1 MINETLEHL
10 KVKPIPKK
18 PQQVQVMIQIPREG
32 VAPKIIDKTGENLIN
47 REQFFSEL
55 QENLGVVQKD
65 FKKMKKTASLV
76 DSILNDTLK
85 GNSLHK
91 LNKSEFDPHGLKLSS
106 SLKEKSD
113 VEKPKKVENIENTL
127 SEIKKT
133 KEKIIIKQTTDES
146 MSKAKVELPSKER
159 LTPKP
164 SIKESEAE
172 PATKTKTKKIKG
184 ETIDET
190 LVIPKDLKIGRTLY
204 LNRIPKLQPNV
215 LIKAPDYYLYNRE
228 IFISFINSLFEP
240 YKQEL
245 LKEEKDLE
253 SGKTSI
259 SCNSGE
265 TNDFSLLTH
274 QKIVRDYINIYT
286 PYRGL
291 LLYHGLGSGKTCSSI
306 AIAEGIKND
315 KKVMVLTPA
324 SLRDNYVEELKKCG
338 DYLYKKNQ
346 YWEFINTTTHPQY
359 IEYLSTILKL
369 PQEYI
374 KSNGGAWFINVKKE
388 PKYDSLD
395 FEDQKKI
402 NTQLDKMINYKYQF
416 ISYNGLR
423 SSHLNGMTNGGTINP
438 FSNKVIIIDEAH
450 NFISRI
456 VNKLN
461 RKTCLS
467 MKLYNYLMD
476 AENCKI
482 ILLSGTPIINY
493 PNEIAILFNILRGTI
508 RSYNCKLILDKK
520 TMSKEK
526 LEEIF
531 SNAGILSYVDSIEY
545 NSVSYEV
552 TITQNPFG
560 YVKSESN
567 KNKMVYTSDVLSSEN
582 FIKKIKSALEEQ
594 SLKIAGNKIN
604 INGYKA
610 LPDKFDDFKSLFIN
624 PNNTINNPNMFKMR
638 IIGLTSYFR
647 SAQEQLMPSYDH
659 KNPKDFRII
668 EVPMSDFQF
677 GVYEE
682 ARVQERKLEEANKK
696 KKSKKTKT
704 GAEGDELY
712 GENVSTYRIF
722 SRAFCNFVFPRPT
735 IKRPMPNND
744 ENIES
749 TLENIDQQNET
760 DNIAKNLSEEIL
772 DDLSAAEKIDNIDGK
787 YDGDDIKDLEKDT
800 ENSKISDSSY
810 SKRISEALLQLEK
823 QSARYLSKEALQTY
837 SPKFLHILENIVD
850 DDHKGI
856 HLLYSQFKTLE
867 GIGIFK
873 LVLKQNNF
881 VEFKLK
887 KNEKGEYILNV
898 APENIGK
905 PMYASYTGSE
915 TPEEREIIKNVLN
928 SNWKLVPSSIIKT
941 IEEIAPNN
949 FNGEI
954 IKVLMITSSGA
965 EGISLKNV
973 RYVHIT
979 EPYWHPVRIHQVI
992 GRARRICSHSDL
1004 PKELQTVNV
1013 FLYLMVFSKS
1023 QLESD
1028 LSIELRLKDISK
1040 RDKKKIV
1047 TSDEY
1052 LYEISSIKEEINA
1065 SLLNSVKESAIDCS
1079 IHTRSSSNEKDVKC
1093 FVIGN
1098 PSENKYLYTPN
1109 IDAQDKDEGM
1119 KLNKKK
1125 EVLKLNELTINGTKY
1140 AFDKKTKE
1148 LYDYDSYLKQE
1159 ILLLGKLIKQPDG
1172 THKFQKI

>member
-1 MINETLEHL
+1 MINETLEQL
-10 KVKPIPKK
+10 KIKPIPKK
-18 PQQVQVMIQIPREG
+18 PQQFQVMIQIPSEG
-32 VAPKIIDKTGENLIN
+32 VGPNIIDKTSEQLIN
-47 REQFFSEL
+47 REQFFNEL

-65 FKKMKKTASLV
+65 YEKMKKTTFAKP
-76 DSILNDTLK
+76 SIKDTILQEPKSDLQTLK
-85 GNSLHK
+85 PSTSK
-91 LNKSEFDPHGLKLSS
+91 PTIKSI
-106 SLKEKSD
+106 
-113 VEKPKKVENIENTL
+113 KPDKTLGPENTL
-127 SEIKKT
+127 TQIIKT
-133 KEKIIIKQTTDES
+133 QEKIIIKELSDEA
-146 MSKAKVELPSKER
+146 MKKANVELPSKER

-164 SIKESEAE
+164 E
-172 PATKTKTKKIKG
+172 PSVPDPTKSKSKKLKG

-190 LVIPKDLKIGRTLY
+190 LVIPKDIRFGRTLY
-204 LNRIPKLQPNV
+204 VNRVPKLEPNV
-215 LIKAPDYYLYNRE
+215 LIKAPNYYLYNRE

-245 LKEEKDLE
+245 LKEEKE
-253 SGKTSI
+253 MEQGKTSI
-259 SCNSGE
+259 SCSASD
-265 TNDFSLLTH
+265 TNNFSLLIH

-315 KKVMVLTPA
+315 KKILIMTPA

-346 YWEFINTTTHPQY
+346 YWEFINTKTHPQY
-359 IEYLSTILKL
+359 VEYLSTLLKL

-374 KSNGGAWFINVKKE
+374 NSNGGAWFVNVKKE
-388 PKYDSLD
+388 PNYDSLD

-402 NTQLDKMINYKYQF
+402 NAQLDKMINYKYQF

-423 SSHLNGMTNGGTINP
+423 SSHLSGMTNGGTLNP

-456 VNKLN
+456 VNKLT
-461 RKTCLS
+461 RKTSLS

-482 ILLSGTPIINY
+482 ILLTGTPIINY
-493 PNEIAILFNILRGTI
+493 PNEIAILFNILRGTL
-508 RSYNCKLILDKK
+508 RSYNCKLLLDKV
-520 TMSKEK
+520 TMTKEK
-526 LEEIF
+526 IEELF
-531 SNAGILSYVDSIEY
+531 YKANILNFVDSIEY

-560 YVKSESN
+560 YIKSATN
-567 KNKMVYTSDVLSSEN
+567 KNKLVYTSDVITSEE
-582 FIKKIKSALEEQ
+582 FIEKIMSAFEGQ
-594 SLKIAGNKIN
+594 SIKVANKKIN
-604 INGYKA
+604 INSYKA
-610 LPDKFDDFKSLFIN
+610 LPDNFDDFKTLFIN
-624 PNNTINNPNMFKMR
+624 PNNTINNPSMFKMR

-647 SAQEQLMPSYDH
+647 SAQEQLMPTYDH
-659 KNPKDFRII
+659 ANPNDFKII
-668 EVPMSDFQF
+668 KVPMSDFQF
-677 GVYEE
+677 GIYEE
-682 ARVQERKLEEANKK
+682 ARIQERKLEETNKK

-704 GAEGDELY
+704 GAQGDELY
-712 GENVSTYRIF
+712 SDSASTYRIF
-722 SRAFCNFVFPRPT
+722 SRAFCNFVFPKPE
-735 IKRPMPNND
+735 IKRPMPSD
-744 ENIES
+744 EATIES
-749 TLENIDQQNET
+749 ILENISDEG
-760 DNIAKNLSEEIL
+760 DSENISKNISEELL
-772 DDLSAAEKIDNIDGK
+772 DDLTVAEKLENVDGK
-787 YDGDDIKDLEKDT
+787 YDADDIKELEKDLA
-800 ENSKISDSSY
+800 NPKVNDSSY
-810 SKRISEALLQLEK
+810 TKRISDALKELEK
-823 QSARYLSKEALQTY
+823 YSHKYLSKEGLQRC
-837 SPKFLHILENIVD
+837 SPKFLHILENIID

-887 KNEKGEYILNV
+887 KNEKGEYMLNV
-898 APENIGK
+898 GEENMGK
-905 PMYASYTGSE
+905 PMYAAYTGSE

-928 SNWKLVPSSIIKT
+928 SNWKLVPSSIVKSIQT
-941 IEEIAPNN
+941 LAPDN
-949 FNGEI
+949 FYGQI

-1013 FLYLMVFSKS
+1013 FLYLMVFSES
-1023 QLESD
+1023 QLSSD

-1040 RDKKKIV
+1040 KDKKKII

-1065 SLLNSVKESAIDCS
+1065 SLLQGVKESAIDCS
-1079 IHTRSSSNEKDVKC
+1079 IHTRSSSKEKDVKC

-1098 PSENKYLYTPN
+1098 PSENKYIYTPN
-1109 IDAQDKDEGM
+1109 IEAQDKDEGI
-1119 KLNKKK
+1119 KLNKKT
-1125 EVLKLNELTINGTKY
+1125 EVLKLNELVINGNKY
-1140 AFDKKTKE
+1140 AYNKVTKE
-1148 LYDYDSYLKQE
+1148 LFDYDSYLKE
-1159 ILLLGKLIKQPDG
+1159 ELLLLGKLVKLDDG
-1172 THKFQKI
+1172 THRFQKI

>member
-1 MINETLEHL
+1 MINETLDQL
-10 KVKPIPKK
+10 KIKPIPKK
-18 PQQVQVMIQIPREG
+18 PKQFQVLLQIPREG
-32 VAPKIIDKTGENLIN
+32 VAPNIIDKTSEQLIN
-47 REQFFSEL
+47 RKQFFDEV

-65 FKKMKKTASLV
+65 YEKMKKATFVKPSST
-76 DSILNDTLK
+76 DTILQEP
-85 GNSLHK
+85 
-91 LNKSEFDPHGLKLSS
+91 KS
-106 SLKEKSD
+106 
-113 VEKPKKVENIENTL
+113 VKPENTL
-127 SEIKKT
+127 TQIVKTQEQIVIKEPSAETMK
-133 KEKIIIKQTTDES
+133 
-146 MSKAKVELPSKER
+146 KANVELPSKER

-164 SIKESEAE
+164 KPGPTNPDLAD
-172 PATKTKTKKIKG
+172 PTKSKSKKIKG

-190 LVIPKDLKIGRTLY
+190 LEIPKDLRIGRTLY
-204 LNRIPKLQPNV
+204 LNRIPKLEPNV
-215 LIKAPDYYLYNRE
+215 LIKAPNYYLYNRE

-245 LKEEKDLE
+245 LKEEKEMEL
-253 SGKTSI
+253 GKTSI
-259 SCNSGE
+259 SCSASESN
-265 TNDFSLLTH
+265 NFSLLIH

-315 KKVMVLTPA
+315 KKILIMTPA

-346 YWEFINTTTHPQY
+346 YWEFINTKTHPQY
-359 IEYLSTILKL
+359 VEYLSALLKL

-374 KSNGGAWFINVKKE
+374 NSNGGAWFINVKKE
-388 PKYDSLD
+388 PNYDSLD

-402 NTQLDKMINYKYQF
+402 NAQLDKMINYKYQF

-456 VNKLN
+456 VNKLT
-461 RKTCLS
+461 RKTSLS

-482 ILLSGTPIINY
+482 ILLTGTPIINY
-493 PNEIAILFNILRGTI
+493 PNEIAILFNILRGSL
-508 RSYNCKLILDKK
+508 RSYNFKLIVDKA
-520 TMSKEK
+520 TMTKEK
-526 LEEIF
+526 LEELF
-531 SNAGILSYVDSIEY
+531 YKANILNFIDSIEY

-560 YVKSESN
+560 YIKAATN
-567 KNKMVYTSDVLSSEN
+567 KNKLVYTSDVITSEE
-582 FIKKIKSALEEQ
+582 FIEKILYAFESQ
-594 SLKIAGNKIN
+594 SLKIANKKIN
-604 INGYKA
+604 INSYKA
-610 LPDKFDDFKSLFIN
+610 LPDNFDEFKTLFIN
-624 PNNTINNPNMFKMR
+624 PNNTINNPSMFKMR

-659 KNPKDFRII
+659 RDPNDFKII
-668 EVPMSDFQF
+668 KVPMSDFQF

-682 ARVQERKLEEANKK
+682 ARIQERKLEEANKK

-704 GAEGDELY
+704 GAQGDELY
-712 GENVSTYRIF
+712 NDNASTYRIF
-722 SRAFCNFVFPRPT
+722 SRAFCNFVFPKPD
-735 IKRPMPNND
+735 IKRPMPNA
-744 ENIES
+744 EATIEA
-749 TLENIDQQNET
+749 TLENIGTEDDGDT
-760 DNIAKNLSEEIL
+760 ISKNISEEVL
-772 DDLSAAEKIDNIDGK
+772 DDLTIAEKLENVDGK
-787 YDGDDIKDLEKDT
+787 YDADDIKELEKDLT
-800 ENSKISDSSY
+800 SPKTNDGSY
-810 SKRISEALLQLEK
+810 SKRISEALKELEK
-823 QSARYLSKEALQTY
+823 YSQKYLSKAGLQLY
-837 SPKFLHILENIVD
+837 SPKFLHILENIID
-850 DDHKGI
+850 DDHRGI

-887 KNEKGEYILNV
+887 KNDKGEYMLNV
-898 APENIGK
+898 GEENMGK
-905 PMYASYTGSE
+905 PMYAAYTGSE

-928 SNWKLVPSSIIKT
+928 SNWKLVPSSIVKSIQT
-941 IEEIAPNN
+941 LAPDN
-949 FNGEI
+949 FYGQI

-1013 FLYLMVFSKS
+1013 FLYLMVFTEA
-1023 QLESD
+1023 QLMSD

-1040 RDKKKIV
+1040 KDKKKVI

-1065 SLLNSVKESAIDCS
+1065 SLLQCVKESAIDCS
-1079 IHTRSSSNEKDVKC
+1079 LHTRSSSKEKDVKC

-1098 PSENKYLYTPN
+1098 PSENKYIYTPN

-1119 KLNKKK
+1119 KLNKKT
-1125 EVLKLNELTINGTKY
+1125 EVLKLNELVINGNKY
-1140 AFDKKTKE
+1140 AYNKVTKE
-1148 LYDYDSYLKQE
+1148 LFDYDSYLKDE
-1159 ILLLGKLIKQPDG
+1159 LLLLGKLVKQDDG
-1172 THKFQKI
+1172 THRFQKI

>member
-1 MINETLEHL
+1 MINETLEQL
-10 KVKPIPKK
+10 KIKPIPKK
-18 PQQVQVMIQIPREG
+18 PQQFQVILQIPSEG
-32 VAPKIIDKTGENLIN
+32 IGPTIIDKTSEQLIN
-47 REQFFSEL
+47 REQFFNEL

-65 FKKMKKTASLV
+65 YDKMKKTTFAKPSP
-76 DSILNDTLK
+76 SIKDAILQEPKLGTTKSTKSKKTL
-85 GNSLHK
+85 G
-91 LNKSEFDPHGLKLSS
+91 P
-106 SLKEKSD
+106 
-113 VEKPKKVENIENTL
+113 ENTL
-127 SEIKKT
+127 TQIMKT
-133 KEKIIIKQTTDES
+133 QEKIIIKEPSDEA
-146 MSKAKVELPSKER
+146 MKKANVELPSKER

-164 SIKESEAE
+164 ETQPSDT
-172 PATKTKTKKIKG
+172 TKSKSKKIKG

-190 LVIPKDLKIGRTLY
+190 LVIPKDLRIGRTLY
-204 LNRIPKLQPNV
+204 LNRIPKLEPNV
-215 LIKAPDYYLYNRE
+215 LIKAPNYYLYNRE

-245 LKEEKDLE
+245 LKEEKEMEL
-253 SGKTSI
+253 GKTSI
-259 SCNSGE
+259 SCSTSDSN
-265 TNDFSLLTH
+265 NFSLLIH

-315 KKVMVLTPA
+315 KKILIMTPA

-346 YWEFINTTTHPQY
+346 YWEFINTKTHPQY
-359 IEYLSTILKL
+359 VEYLSTLLKL

-374 KSNGGAWFINVKKE
+374 ISNGGAWFVNVKKE
-388 PKYDSLD
+388 PNYDSLD

-402 NTQLDKMINYKYQF
+402 NAQLDKMINYKYQF

-456 VNKLN
+456 VNKLT
-461 RKTCLS
+461 RKTSLS

-482 ILLSGTPIINY
+482 ILLTGTPIINY
-493 PNEIAILFNILRGTI
+493 PNEIAILFNILRGTL
-508 RSYNCKLILDKK
+508 RSYNFKLLLDKT
-520 TMSKEK
+520 TMTREK
-526 LEEIF
+526 LEELF
-531 SNAGILSYVDSIEY
+531 YKANILNFIDSIEY

-552 TITQNPFG
+552 TISQNPFG
-560 YVKSESN
+560 YIKSAAD
-567 KNKMVYTSDVLSSEN
+567 KNKLVYTSDILTSDE
-582 FIKKIKSALEEQ
+582 FLEKIMSAFEGQ
-594 SLKIAGNKIN
+594 SLKIANKKIN
-604 INGYKA
+604 VNSYKA
-610 LPDKFDDFKSLFIN
+610 LPDNFDDFKALFIN
-624 PNNTINNPNMFKMR
+624 PNNTINNPAMFKMR

-659 KNPKDFRII
+659 ANPNDFKII
-668 EVPMSDFQF
+668 RVPMSDFQF

-682 ARVQERKLEEANKK
+682 ARIQERKLEEANKK
-696 KKSKKTKT
+696 KKSKKTKG
-704 GAEGDELY
+704 GAQGDDLY
-712 GENVSTYRIF
+712 SDSTSTYRIF
-722 SRAFCNFVFPRPT
+722 SRAFCNFVFPKPD
-735 IKRPMPNND
+735 IKRPMPNN
-744 ENIES
+744 EATIEA
-749 TLENIDQQNET
+749 TLENISDEGIGE
-760 DNIAKNLSEEIL
+760 NISKNISEELL
-772 DDLSAAEKIDNIDGK
+772 DDLSVAEKLENVDGK
-787 YDGDDIKDLEKDT
+787 YDADDIKELEKDLA
-800 ENSKISDSSY
+800 NPKVNDGSY
-810 SKRISEALLQLEK
+810 SKRISEALKELEK
-823 QSARYLSKEALQTY
+823 YSHKYLSKEGLQRC
-837 SPKFLHILENIVD
+837 SPKFLHILENIID
-850 DDHKGI
+850 DEHKGI

-887 KNEKGEYILNV
+887 KNDKGEYMLNV
-898 APENIGK
+898 GEENMGK
-905 PMYASYTGSE
+905 PMYAAYTGSE

-928 SNWKLVPSSIIKT
+928 SNWKLVPSSIVKSIQT
-941 IEEIAPNN
+941 LAPDN
-949 FNGEI
+949 FYGQI

-1013 FLYLMVFSKS
+1013 FLYLMVFSEA
-1023 QLESD
+1023 QLSSD
-1028 LSIELRLKDISK
+1028 LSIELRVKDISK
-1040 RDKKKIV
+1040 KDKKKV
-1047 TSDEY
+1047 LTSDEY

-1065 SLLNSVKESAIDCS
+1065 SLLQGVKESAIDCS
-1079 IHTRSSSNEKDVKC
+1079 LHTRSSSKEKDIKC

-1098 PSENKYLYTPN
+1098 PSENKYIYTPN
-1109 IDAQDKDEGM
+1109 IANQDKDEGM
-1119 KLNKKK
+1119 KLNKKT
-1125 EVLKLNELTINGTKY
+1125 EVLKLNELLINGNKY
-1140 AFDKKTKE
+1140 AYNKVTKE
-1148 LYDYDSYLKQE
+1148 LFDYDSYLKDE
-1159 ILLLGKLIKQPDG
+1159 LLLLGKLVKLDDG
-1172 THKFQKI
+1172 THRFQKI

>member
-1 MINETLEHL
+1 MINETLEQL
-10 KVKPIPKK
+10 KIKPIPKK
-18 PQQVQVMIQIPREG
+18 PQQFQVMIQIPSEG
-32 VAPKIIDKTGENLIN
+32 VAPNIIDKTSEKLIN
-47 REQFFSEL
+47 REQFFNEL

-65 FKKMKKTASLV
+65 YEKMKKATFAKPSP
-76 DSILNDTLK
+76 SIKDAILQEPKPGTNKDTI
-85 GNSLHK
+85 
-91 LNKSEFDPHGLKLSS
+91 KST
-106 SLKEKSD
+106 KS
-113 VEKPKKVENIENTL
+113 KKTLGPENTL
-127 SEIKKT
+127 TQIMKT
-133 KEKIIIKQTTDES
+133 KEKIIIKEPTTES
-146 MSKAKVELPSKER
+146 MKKANVELPSKER

-164 SIKESEAE
+164 E
-172 PATKTKTKKIKG
+172 PSNPDPTKSKSKKIKD

-190 LVIPKDLKIGRTLY
+190 LVIPKDLRIGRTLY
-204 LNRIPKLQPNV
+204 LNRIPKLEPNV
-215 LIKAPDYYLYNRE
+215 LIKAPNYYLYNRE

-245 LKEEKDLE
+245 LKEEKEMEL
-253 SGKTSI
+253 GKTSI
-259 SCNSGE
+259 SCSASDSN
-265 TNDFSLLTH
+265 NFSLLIH

-315 KKVMVLTPA
+315 KKILIMTPA

-346 YWEFINTTTHPQY
+346 YWEFINTKTHPQY
-359 IEYLSTILKL
+359 VEYLSTLLKL

-374 KSNGGAWFINVKKE
+374 TANGGAWFVNVKKE
-388 PKYDSLD
+388 PNYDSLD

-402 NTQLDKMINYKYQF
+402 NAQLDKMINYKYQF

-423 SSHLNGMTNGGTINP
+423 SSHLNGMTNGGTLNP

-456 VNKLN
+456 VNKLT
-461 RKTCLS
+461 RKTSLS

-482 ILLSGTPIINY
+482 ILLTGTPIINY
-493 PNEIAILFNILRGTI
+493 PNEIAILFNILRGSL
-508 RSYNCKLILDKK
+508 RSYNFKLILDKV
-520 TMSKEK
+520 TMTKEK
-526 LEEIF
+526 LEELFYKANVLNFI
-531 SNAGILSYVDSIEY
+531 DSIEY

-560 YVKSESN
+560 YVKSAAN
-567 KNKMVYTSDVLSSEN
+567 KNKLVYTSDVITSKE
-582 FIKKIKSALEEQ
+582 FIEKMMSVFEGQ
-594 SLKIAGNKIN
+594 SLKIANKKIN
-604 INGYKA
+604 INNYKA
-610 LPDKFDDFKSLFIN
+610 LPDNFDDFKTLFIN
-624 PNNTINNPNMFKMR
+624 PNNTINNPSMFKMR

-647 SAQEQLMPSYDH
+647 SAQEQLMPKYDH
-659 KNPKDFRII
+659 NDPNDFKII
-668 EVPMSDFQF
+668 KVPMSDFQF

-682 ARVQERKLEEANKK
+682 ARIQERKLEEANKK
-696 KKSKKTKT
+696 KKSKKTKS
-704 GAEGDELY
+704 GAQGDELY
-712 GENVSTYRIF
+712 SDSTSTYRIF
-722 SRAFCNFVFPRPT
+722 SRAFCNFVFPKPD
-735 IKRPMPNND
+735 IKRPMPN
-744 ENIES
+744 EEATIEA
-749 TLENIDQQNET
+749 TLENINDEE
-760 DNIAKNLSEEIL
+760 DSENISKNISEELL
-772 DDLSAAEKIDNIDGK
+772 DDLTVAEKLENVDGK
-787 YDGDDIKDLEKDT
+787 YDADDIKELEKDLA
-800 ENSKISDSSY
+800 NPKVNDGSY
-810 SKRISEALLQLEK
+810 SKRISEALKELEK
-823 QSARYLSKEALQTY
+823 YSHKYLSKEGLQRC
-837 SPKFLHILENIVD
+837 SPKFLHILENIID

-887 KNEKGEYILNV
+887 KNDKGEYVVNIGE
-898 APENIGK
+898 ENMGK
-905 PMYASYTGSE
+905 PMYAAYTGSE

-928 SNWKLVPSSIIKT
+928 SNWKLVPSSIVKS
-941 IEEIAPNN
+941 IETLAPDN
-949 FNGEI
+949 FYGQI

-1013 FLYLMVFSKS
+1013 FLYLMVFSEA
-1023 QLESD
+1023 QLSSD

-1040 RDKKKIV
+1040 KDKKKVI

-1065 SLLNSVKESAIDCS
+1065 SLLQGVKESAIDCS
-1079 IHTRSSSNEKDVKC
+1079 IHTRSTSKEKDVKC

-1098 PSENKYLYTPN
+1098 PSENKYIYTPN

-1119 KLNKKK
+1119 KLNKKT
-1125 EVLKLNELTINGTKY
+1125 EVLKLNELVINGNKY
-1140 AFDKKTKE
+1140 AYNKVTKE
-1148 LYDYDSYLKQE
+1148 LFDYDSYLKE
-1159 ILLLGKLIKQPDG
+1159 ELLLLGKLVKLDDG
-1172 THKFQKI
+1172 THRFQKV

>member
-1 MINETLEHL
+1 MINETLEQL
-10 KVKPIPKK
+10 KIKPIPKK
-18 PQQVQVMIQIPREG
+18 PQQFQVMIQIPSEG
-32 VAPKIIDKTGENLIN
+32 VAPNIIDKTSEKLIN
-47 REQFFSEL
+47 REQFFNEL

-65 FKKMKKTASLV
+65 YEKMKKTTFA
-76 DSILNDTLK
+76 K
-85 GNSLHK
+85 
-91 LNKSEFDPHGLKLSS
+91 PSS
-106 SLKEKSD
+106 SIKDTILQQSEPGIKTLG
-113 VEKPKKVENIENTL
+113 PENTL
-127 SEIKKT
+127 TQIVKTQEQITIK
-133 KEKIIIKQTTDES
+133 EPSDET
-146 MSKAKVELPSKER
+146 MKKANVELPSKER

-164 SIKESEAE
+164 K
-172 PATKTKTKKIKG
+172 PDKTNQDPTKSKSKKLIT

-190 LVIPKDLKIGRTLY
+190 LVIPKDLRIGRTLY
-204 LNRIPKLQPNV
+204 LNRIPKLEPNV
-215 LIKAPDYYLYNRE
+215 LIKAPNYYLYNRE

-245 LKEEKDLE
+245 LKEEKEMEL
-253 SGKTSI
+253 GKTSI
-259 SCNSGE
+259 SCSASESN
-265 TNDFSLLTH
+265 NFSLLIH

-315 KKVMVLTPA
+315 KKILIMTPA
-324 SLRDNYVEELKKCG
+324 SLRDNYIEELKKCG

-346 YWEFINTTTHPQY
+346 FWEFINTKTHPQY
-359 IEYLSTILKL
+359 VEYLSTLLKL

-374 KSNGGAWFINVKKE
+374 TSNGGAWFVNVKKE
-388 PKYDSLD
+388 PNYDSLD

-402 NTQLDKMINYKYQF
+402 NSQLDKMINYKYQF

-456 VNKLN
+456 VNKLT
-461 RKTCLS
+461 RKTSLS

-482 ILLSGTPIINY
+482 ILLTGTPIINY
-493 PNEIAILFNILRGTI
+493 PNEIAILFNILRGSL
-508 RSYNCKLILDKK
+508 RSYNFKLILDKE
-520 TMSKEK
+520 TMTKEK
-526 LEEIF
+526 LEELF
-531 SNAGILSYVDSIEY
+531 YKANILNFVDSIEY

-560 YVKSESN
+560 YVKSAAN
-567 KNKMVYTSDVLSSEN
+567 KNKLVYTSTIITSSE
-582 FIKKIKSALEEQ
+582 FTEKIMYALESQ
-594 SLKIAGNKIN
+594 SLKIANKKIN
-604 INGYKA
+604 INSYKA
-610 LPDKFDDFKSLFIN
+610 LPDNFDDFKTLFIN
-624 PNNTINNPNMFKMR
+624 PNNTINNPSMFKMR

-647 SAQEQLMPSYDH
+647 SAQEQLMPKYDH
-659 KNPKDFRII
+659 RDPNDFKII
-668 EVPMSDFQF
+668 KVPMSDFQF

-682 ARVQERKLEEANKK
+682 ARIQERKLEEANKK
-696 KKSKKTKT
+696 KKSKKTKS
-704 GAEGDELY
+704 GAQGDELY
-712 GENVSTYRIF
+712 SDSTSTYRIF
-722 SRAFCNFVFPRPT
+722 SRAFCNFVFPKPD
-735 IKRPMPNND
+735 IKRPMPNT
-744 ENIES
+744 EATIEA
-749 TLENIDQQNET
+749 TLENIGTEDDS
-760 DNIAKNLSEEIL
+760 DNISKNISEELL
-772 DDLSAAEKIDNIDGK
+772 DDLTIAEKLENVDGK
-787 YDGDDIKDLEKDT
+787 YDADDIKELEKDLA
-800 ENSKISDSSY
+800 NPKINDASY
-810 SKRISEALLQLEK
+810 SKRISEALKELEK
-823 QSARYLSKEALQTY
+823 YSHKYLSKEGLQLY
-837 SPKFLHILENIVD
+837 SPKFLHILENIID

-887 KNEKGEYILNV
+887 KNDKGEYMLNIGE
-898 APENIGK
+898 ENMGK
-905 PMYASYTGSE
+905 PMYAAYTGSE

-928 SNWKLVPSSIIKT
+928 SNWKLVPSSIVKSIQT
-941 IEEIAPNN
+941 LAPNN
-949 FNGEI
+949 FYGQI

-1013 FLYLMVFSKS
+1013 FLYLMVFSES
-1023 QLESD
+1023 QLSSD

-1040 RDKKKIV
+1040 QDKKKVI

-1065 SLLNSVKESAIDCS
+1065 SLLQGVKESAIDCS
-1079 IHTRSSSNEKDVKC
+1079 LHTRSTSKEKDVKC

-1098 PSENKYLYTPN
+1098 PSENKYIYTPN
-1109 IDAQDKDEGM
+1109 IDTQDKDEGM
-1119 KLNKKK
+1119 KLNKKT
-1125 EVLKLNELTINGTKY
+1125 EVLKLNELVINGNKY
-1140 AFDKKTKE
+1140 AYNKITKE
-1148 LYDYDSYLKQE
+1148 LFDYDSYLKDE
-1159 ILLLGKLIKQPDG
+1159 LLILGKLVKLDDG
-1172 THKFQKI
+1172 THRFQKV

>member
-1 MINETLEHL
+1 MINETLEQL
-10 KVKPIPKK
+10 KIKPIPKK
-18 PQQVQVMIQIPREG
+18 PQQFQVMIQIPSEG
-32 VAPKIIDKTGENLIN
+32 VGPNIIDKTSEQLIN
-47 REQFFSEL
+47 REQFFNEL

-65 FKKMKKTASLV
+65 YEKMKKTTFAKP
-76 DSILNDTLK
+76 SIKDTILQEPKSDLQTLK
-85 GNSLHK
+85 PSTQ
-91 LNKSEFDPHGLKLSS
+91 KSI
-106 SLKEKSD
+106 
-113 VEKPKKVENIENTL
+113 KPDKTLGPENTL
-127 SEIKKT
+127 TQIIKT
-133 KEKIIIKQTTDES
+133 QEKIIIKELSDEA
-146 MSKAKVELPSKER
+146 MKKANVELPSKER

-164 SIKESEAE
+164 E
-172 PATKTKTKKIKG
+172 PSVPADPTKSKSKKLKG

-190 LVIPKDLKIGRTLY
+190 LVIPKDIRFGRTLY
-204 LNRIPKLQPNV
+204 VNRVPKLEPNV
-215 LIKAPDYYLYNRE
+215 LIKAPNYYLYNRE

-245 LKEEKDLE
+245 LKEEKE
-253 SGKTSI
+253 MEQGKTSI
-259 SCNSGE
+259 SCSASD
-265 TNDFSLLTH
+265 TNNFSLLIH

-315 KKVMVLTPA
+315 KKILIMTPA

-346 YWEFINTTTHPQY
+346 YWEFINTKTHPQY
-359 IEYLSTILKL
+359 VEYLSTLLKL

-374 KSNGGAWFINVKKE
+374 NSNGGAWFVNVKKE
-388 PKYDSLD
+388 PNYDSLD

-402 NTQLDKMINYKYQF
+402 NAQLDKMINYKYQF

-423 SSHLNGMTNGGTINP
+423 SSHLSGMTNGGTINP

-456 VNKLN
+456 VNKLT
-461 RKTCLS
+461 RKTSLS

-482 ILLSGTPIINY
+482 ILLTGTPIINY
-493 PNEIAILFNILRGTI
+493 PNEIAILFNILRGTL
-508 RSYNCKLILDKK
+508 RSYNCKLLLDKV
-520 TMSKEK
+520 TMTKEK
-526 LEEIF
+526 IEELF
-531 SNAGILSYVDSIEY
+531 YKANILNFVDSIEY

-560 YVKSESN
+560 YIKSATN
-567 KNKMVYTSDVLSSEN
+567 KNKLVYTSDVITSEE
-582 FIKKIKSALEEQ
+582 FIEKIMSAFEGQ
-594 SLKIAGNKIN
+594 SIKVANKKIN
-604 INGYKA
+604 INSYKA
-610 LPDKFDDFKSLFIN
+610 LPDNFDDFKTLFIN
-624 PNNTINNPNMFKMR
+624 PNNTINNPSMFKMR

-647 SAQEQLMPSYDH
+647 SAQEQLMPTYDH
-659 KNPKDFRII
+659 ANPNDFKII
-668 EVPMSDFQF
+668 KVPMSDFQF
-677 GVYEE
+677 GIYEE
-682 ARVQERKLEEANKK
+682 ARIQERKLEETNKK

-704 GAEGDELY
+704 GAQGDELY
-712 GENVSTYRIF
+712 SDSASTYRIF
-722 SRAFCNFVFPRPT
+722 SRAFCNFVFPKPE
-735 IKRPMPNND
+735 IKRPMPSD
-744 ENIES
+744 EATLES
-749 TLENIDQQNET
+749 ILENISNEG
-760 DNIAKNLSEEIL
+760 DSENISKNISEELL
-772 DDLSAAEKIDNIDGK
+772 DDLTVAEKLENVDGK
-787 YDGDDIKDLEKDT
+787 YDADDIKELEKDLA
-800 ENSKISDSSY
+800 NPKVNDSSY
-810 SKRISEALLQLEK
+810 TKRISDALKELEK
-823 QSARYLSKEALQTY
+823 YSHKYLSKEGLQRC
-837 SPKFLHILENIVD
+837 SPKFLHILENIID

-887 KNEKGEYILNV
+887 KNEKGEYMLNV
-898 APENIGK
+898 GEENMGK
-905 PMYASYTGSE
+905 PMYAAYTGSE

-928 SNWKLVPSSIIKT
+928 SNWKLVPSSIVKSIQT
-941 IEEIAPNN
+941 LAPDN
-949 FNGEI
+949 FYGQI

-1013 FLYLMVFSKS
+1013 FLYLMVFSEA
-1023 QLESD
+1023 QLSSD

-1040 RDKKKIV
+1040 KDKKKVI

-1065 SLLNSVKESAIDCS
+1065 SLLQGVKESAIDCS
-1079 IHTRSSSNEKDVKC
+1079 IHTRSSSKEKDVKC

-1098 PSENKYLYTPN
+1098 PSENKYIYTPN
-1109 IDAQDKDEGM
+1109 IEAQDKDEGI
-1119 KLNKKK
+1119 KLNKKT
-1125 EVLKLNELTINGTKY
+1125 EVLKLNELVINGNKY
-1140 AFDKKTKE
+1140 AYNKVTKE
-1148 LYDYDSYLKQE
+1148 LFDYDSYLKE
-1159 ILLLGKLIKQPDG
+1159 ELLLLGKLVKLDDG
-1172 THKFQKI
+1172 THRFQKI

>member
-1 MINETLEHL
+1 MINETLEQL
-10 KVKPIPKK
+10 KIKPIPKK
-18 PQQVQVMIQIPREG
+18 PQQFQVVLQIPSEG
-32 VAPKIIDKTGENLIN
+32 VAPNIIDKTSEHLIN
-47 REQFFSEL
+47 REQFFSDL

-65 FKKMKKTASLV
+65 YKKTKKPSATIKEELLQTSNQTIESKKQ
-76 DSILNDTLK
+76 DS
-85 GNSLHK
+85 
-91 LNKSEFDPHGLKLSS
+91 KS
-106 SLKEKSD
+106 KS
-113 VEKPKKVENIENTL
+113 KPKIYEPENTL
-127 SEIKKT
+127 TQIVKT
-133 KEKIIIKQTTDES
+133 AQQIIIKEASNTALKQ
-146 MSKAKVELPSKER
+146 SKTNLPSQQR

-164 SIKESEAE
+164 GSLTLEKEKE
-172 PATKTKTKKIKG
+172 KTKKTQA

-190 LVIPKDLKIGRTLY
+190 LIIPKDLRLGKTLY
-204 LNRIPKLQPNV
+204 INRIPKLEPNV
-215 LIKAPDYYLYNRE
+215 LIKASNYYLYNRE

-240 YKQEL
+240 YKQQL
-245 LKEEKDLE
+245 LKEEQDML
-253 SGKTSI
+253 SGKASI
-259 SCNSGE
+259 SCAN
-265 TNDFSLLTH
+265 NDSSNFSLLIH

-315 KKVMVLTPA
+315 KKVLILTPA

-338 DYLYKKNQ
+338 DFMYKKNQ
-346 YWEFINTTTHPQY
+346 FWEFIDTKANPQY
-359 IEYLSTILKL
+359 LEYLSSLLKL
-369 PQEYI
+369 SQEYI
-374 KSNGGAWFINVKKE
+374 ASNGGAWFINVKKE
-388 PKYDSLD
+388 PNYDSLD

-402 NTQLDKMINYKYQF
+402 NSQLDKMINYKYQF

-423 SSHLNGMTNGGTINP
+423 SSHLNGMTYGGTINP

-461 RKTCLS
+461 RKTSLS

-482 ILLSGTPIINY
+482 ILLTGTPIINY

-508 RSYNCKLILDKK
+508 RSYSCKLILDKK
-520 TMSKEK
+520 TMTKEK
-526 LEEIF
+526 LESIF
-531 SNAGILSYVDSIEY
+531 KSANILNYVDLIEY
-545 NSVSYEV
+545 NAVSYEV

-560 YVKSESN
+560 YVRSDTN
-567 KNKMVYTSDVLSSEN
+567 KNKLAYSSDVLSSDQ
-582 FIKKIKSALEEQ
+582 FMQKIKEALEAQ

-610 LPDKFDDFKSLFIN
+610 LPDNFDDFKSLFISA
-624 PNNTINNPNMFKMR
+624 NNSINNPSMFKMR

-647 SAQEQLMPSYDH
+647 SAQEQLMPKYSHSNSD
-659 KNPKDFRII
+659 DFKII
-668 EVPMSDFQF
+668 KIPMSDFQF

-682 ARVQERKLEEANKK
+682 ARVQERKLEESNKK

-704 GAEGDELY
+704 GAQGDDLY
-712 GENVSTYRIF
+712 SDSVSTYRIF
-722 SRAFCNFVFPRPT
+722 SRAFCNFVFPKPA

-744 ENIES
+744 ETLET
-749 TLENIDQQNET
+749 TLENMSVLDDDEVIG
-760 DNIAKNLSEEIL
+760 KNLSEDVI
-772 DDLSAAEKIDNIDGK
+772 DDLSIAEKLDNIDGK
-787 YDGDDIKDLEKDT
+787 YDADDIKDLEQDAAAQKLGDL
-800 ENSKISDSSY
+800 SY
-810 SKRISEALLQLEK
+810 SKRIAEALKELEK
-823 QSARYLSKEALQTY
+823 NAAKYLSKEGLQLY
-837 SPKFLHILENIVD
+837 SPKFLHILENIID
-850 DDHKGI
+850 SDHKGI

-867 GIGIFK
+867 GIGILK
-873 LVLKQNNF
+873 LVLKENSF
-881 VEFKLK
+881 AEFKIK
-887 KNEKGEYILNV
+887 KNENGEYILNV
-898 APENIGK
+898 SSEDMNK
-905 PMYASYTGSE
+905 PMFASYTGSE

-928 SNWKLVPSSIIKT
+928 SNWKLVPSSLVKT
-941 IEEIAPNN
+941 LQTLSENN
-949 FNGEI
+949 FLGQI

-1013 FLYLMVFSKS
+1013 FLYLMVFSEQ
-1023 QLESD
+1023 QLSSD

-1040 RDKKKIV
+1040 KDKKKVI

-1065 SLLNSVKESAIDCS
+1065 SLLQSVKESAIDCS
-1079 IHTRSSSNEKDVKC
+1079 IHTRASSTEKDVKC

-1098 PSENKYLYTPN
+1098 PSESKYIYTPN
-1109 IDAQDKDEGM
+1109 IEAQDKDEGM

-1125 EVLKLNELTINGTKY
+1125 QVLKLNELIINKIKY
-1140 AFDKKTKE
+1140 AYNKETQE
-1148 LYDYDSYLKQE
+1148 LYDYDSFAKDE
-1159 ILLLGKLIKQPDG
+1159 LLLVGRLVKQDNG
-1172 THKFQKI
+1172 TFRLEKV

>member
-1 MINETLEHL
+1 MNTETLEQL
-10 KVKPIPKK
+10 KIKPIPKK
-18 PQQVQVMIQIPREG
+18 PQQFQVILQIPSEG
-32 VAPKIIDKTGENLIN
+32 VGPNIIDKTSEQLIN
-47 REQFFSEL
+47 REQFFNEL

-65 FKKMKKTASLV
+65 YEKMKKTTFAKS
-76 DSILNDTLK
+76 SIKDAILQEPKPGTKSKKPLKTL
-85 GNSLHK
+85 G
-91 LNKSEFDPHGLKLSS
+91 P
-106 SLKEKSD
+106 
-113 VEKPKKVENIENTL
+113 ENTL
-127 SEIKKT
+127 TQIVKT
-133 KEKIIIKQTTDES
+133 KEKITIKEPSDET
-146 MSKAKVELPSKER
+146 MKKANVELPSKER

-164 SIKESEAE
+164 ETGPGPSLPDLNKS
-172 PATKTKTKKIKG
+172 KSKKLKG

-190 LVIPKDLKIGRTLY
+190 LVIPKDLRIGRTLY
-204 LNRIPKLQPNV
+204 LNRIPRLEPNV
-215 LIKAPDYYLYNRE
+215 LIKAPNYYLYNRE

-240 YKQEL
+240 YKQQL
-245 LKEEKDLE
+245 LKEEKEME

-259 SCNSGE
+259 SCSASESN
-265 TNDFSLLTH
+265 NFSLLIH

-315 KKVMVLTPA
+315 KKILIMTPA

-346 YWEFINTTTHPQY
+346 FWEFINTKTHPQY
-359 IEYLSTILKL
+359 VEYLSTLLKL

-374 KSNGGAWFINVKKE
+374 NTNGGAWFVNVKKE
-388 PKYDSLD
+388 PNYDSLD

-402 NTQLDKMINYKYQF
+402 NAQLDKMINYKYQF

-423 SSHLNGMTNGGTINP
+423 SSHLNGMTNGGTTNP

-456 VNKLN
+456 VNKLT
-461 RKTCLS
+461 RKTSLS

-482 ILLSGTPIINY
+482 ILLTGTPIINY
-493 PNEIAILFNILRGTI
+493 PNEIAILFNILRGSL
-508 RSYNCKLILDKK
+508 RSYNFKLILDKVPM
-520 TMSKEK
+520 TKEK
-526 LEEIF
+526 LEELF
-531 SNAGILSYVDSIEY
+531 YKANILNFVDSIEY

-552 TITQNPFG
+552 SITQNPFG
-560 YVKSESN
+560 YVKSAAD
-567 KNKMVYTSDVLSSEN
+567 KNKLVYTSDVLTSEE
-582 FIKKIKSALEEQ
+582 FVEKIMSALESQ
-594 SLKIAGNKIN
+594 SLKIANKKIN
-604 INGYKA
+604 VNSYKA
-610 LPDKFDDFKSLFIN
+610 LPDNFDDFKSLFIN
-624 PNNTINNPNMFKMR
+624 PNNTINNPSMFKMR

-659 KNPKDFRII
+659 SNPSDFKII
-668 EVPMSDFQF
+668 KVPMSDFQF

-682 ARVQERKLEEANKK
+682 ARIQERKLEEANKK
-696 KKSKKTKT
+696 KKSKKTKS
-704 GAEGDELY
+704 GAQGDELY
-712 GENVSTYRIF
+712 SDSASTYRIF
-722 SRAFCNFVFPRPT
+722 SRAFCNFVFPKPD
-735 IKRPMPNND
+735 IKRPMPND
-744 ENIES
+744 EATIES
-749 TLENIDQQNET
+749 TLENIGQEDDSEAISK
-760 DNIAKNLSEEIL
+760 NISEELL
-772 DDLSAAEKIDNIDGK
+772 DDLTIAEKLENVDGK
-787 YDGDDIKDLEKDT
+787 YDADDIKELEKDLA
-800 ENSKISDSSY
+800 NPKVNDASY
-810 SKRISEALLQLEK
+810 SKRISEALKELEK
-823 QSARYLSKEALQTY
+823 YSHKYLSKEGLQLY
-837 SPKFLHILENIVD
+837 SPKFLHILENIID

-887 KNEKGEYILNV
+887 KNDKGEYMLNIGE
-898 APENIGK
+898 ENMGK
-905 PMYASYTGSE
+905 PMYAAYTGSE

-928 SNWKLVPSSIIKT
+928 SNWKLVPSSIVKT
-941 IEEIAPNN
+941 IETLAPNN
-949 FNGEI
+949 FYGQI

-1013 FLYLMVFSKS
+1013 FLYLMVFSEA
-1023 QLESD
+1023 QLSSD

-1040 RDKKKIV
+1040 KDKKKVI

-1065 SLLNSVKESAIDCS
+1065 SLLQGVKESAIDCS
-1079 IHTRSSSNEKDVKC
+1079 IHTRSTSKEKDVKC

-1098 PSENKYLYTPN
+1098 PSENKYIYTPN
-1109 IDAQDKDEGM
+1109 IEAQDKDEGM
-1119 KLNKKK
+1119 KLNKKT
-1125 EVLKLNELTINGTKY
+1125 EVLKLNELVINGNKY
-1140 AFDKKTKE
+1140 AYNKVTKE
-1148 LYDYDSYLKQE
+1148 LFDYDSYLKDE
-1159 ILLLGKLIKQPDG
+1159 LLLLGKLVKQDDG
-1172 THKFQKI
+1172 THRFQKV

>member
-1 MINETLEHL
+1 MINETLDQL
-10 KVKPIPKK
+10 KIKPIPKK
-18 PQQVQVMIQIPREG
+18 PKQFQVLVQIPTEG
-32 VAPKIIDKTGENLIN
+32 VAPNIIDKTSEQLIN
-47 REQFFSEL
+47 RKQFFDEV

-65 FKKMKKTASLV
+65 YEKMKKATFVKPSST
-76 DSILNDTLK
+76 DTILQEP
-85 GNSLHK
+85 
-91 LNKSEFDPHGLKLSS
+91 KS
-106 SLKEKSD
+106 
-113 VEKPKKVENIENTL
+113 VKPENTL
-127 SEIKKT
+127 TQIVKTQEQIVIKEPSAETMK
-133 KEKIIIKQTTDES
+133 
-146 MSKAKVELPSKER
+146 KANVELPSKER

-164 SIKESEAE
+164 KPGPTNPDLAD
-172 PATKTKTKKIKG
+172 PTKSKSKKIKG

-190 LVIPKDLKIGRTLY
+190 LEIPKDLRIGRTLY
-204 LNRIPKLQPNV
+204 LNRIPKLEPNV
-215 LIKAPDYYLYNRE
+215 LIKAPNYYLYNRE

-245 LKEEKDLE
+245 LKEEKEMEL
-253 SGKTSI
+253 GKTSI
-259 SCNSGE
+259 SCLASESN
-265 TNDFSLLTH
+265 NFSLLIH

-315 KKVMVLTPA
+315 KKILIMTPA

-346 YWEFINTTTHPQY
+346 FWEFINTKTHPQY
-359 IEYLSTILKL
+359 VEYLSALLKL

-374 KSNGGAWFINVKKE
+374 NTNGGAWFINVKKE
-388 PKYDSLD
+388 PNYDSLD

-402 NTQLDKMINYKYQF
+402 NAQLDKMINYKYQF

-456 VNKLN
+456 VNKLT
-461 RKTCLS
+461 RKTSLS

-482 ILLSGTPIINY
+482 ILLTGTPIINY
-493 PNEIAILFNILRGTI
+493 PNEIAILFNILRGSL
-508 RSYNCKLILDKK
+508 RSYNFKLIVDKA
-520 TMSKEK
+520 TMTKEK
-526 LEEIF
+526 LEELF
-531 SNAGILSYVDSIEY
+531 YKANILNFIDSIEY

-552 TITQNPFG
+552 TISQNPFG
-560 YVKSESN
+560 YVKSAAN
-567 KNKMVYTSDVLSSEN
+567 KNKLVYTSDVITSEE
-582 FIKKIKSALEEQ
+582 FIEKILYAFESQ
-594 SLKIAGNKIN
+594 SLKIANKKIN
-604 INGYKA
+604 INSYKA
-610 LPDKFDDFKSLFIN
+610 LPDNFDEFKTLFIN
-624 PNNTINNPNMFKMR
+624 PNNTINNPSMFKMR

-659 KNPKDFRII
+659 RDPNDFKII
-668 EVPMSDFQF
+668 KVPMSDFQF

-682 ARVQERKLEEANKK
+682 ARIQERKLEEANKK

-704 GAEGDELY
+704 GAQGDELY
-712 GENVSTYRIF
+712 NDNASTYRIF
-722 SRAFCNFVFPRPT
+722 SRAFCNFVFPKPD
-735 IKRPMPNND
+735 IKRPMPNA
-744 ENIES
+744 EATIEA
-749 TLENIDQQNET
+749 TLENIGTEDDGDT
-760 DNIAKNLSEEIL
+760 ISKNISEEVL
-772 DDLSAAEKIDNIDGK
+772 DDLTIAEKLENVDGK
-787 YDGDDIKDLEKDT
+787 YDADDIKELEKDLT
-800 ENSKISDSSY
+800 SPKTNDGSY
-810 SKRISEALLQLEK
+810 SKRISEALKELEK
-823 QSARYLSKEALQTY
+823 YSQKYLSKTGLQLY
-837 SPKFLHILENIVD
+837 SPKFLHILENIID
-850 DDHKGI
+850 DDHRGI

-887 KNEKGEYILNV
+887 KNDKGEYMLNV
-898 APENIGK
+898 GEENMGK
-905 PMYASYTGSE
+905 PMYAAYTGSE

-928 SNWKLVPSSIIKT
+928 SNWKLVPSSIVKSIQT
-941 IEEIAPNN
+941 LAPDN
-949 FNGEI
+949 FYGQI

-1013 FLYLMVFSKS
+1013 FLYLMVFTEA
-1023 QLESD
+1023 QLMSD

-1040 RDKKKIV
+1040 KDKKKVI

-1065 SLLNSVKESAIDCS
+1065 SLLQCVKESAIDCS
-1079 IHTRSSSNEKDVKC
+1079 LHTRSSSKEKDVKC

-1098 PSENKYLYTPN
+1098 PSENKYIYTPN

-1119 KLNKKK
+1119 KLNKKT
-1125 EVLKLNELTINGTKY
+1125 EVLKLNELVINGNKY
-1140 AFDKKTKE
+1140 AYNKVTKE
-1148 LYDYDSYLKQE
+1148 LFDYDSYLKDE
-1159 ILLLGKLIKQPDG
+1159 LLLLGKLVKQDDG
-1172 THKFQKI
+1172 THRFQKI

>member
-1 MINETLEHL
+1 MINETLEQL
-10 KVKPIPKK
+10 KIKPIPKK
-18 PQQVQVMIQIPREG
+18 PQQFQVVLQIPSEG
-32 VAPKIIDKTGENLIN
+32 VAPNIIDKTSERLIN
-47 REQFFSEL
+47 REQFFSDL

-65 FKKMKKTASLV
+65 YKKTKKSSATIKEELLQTSNQTIESKKQ
-76 DSILNDTLK
+76 DS
-85 GNSLHK
+85 
-91 LNKSEFDPHGLKLSS
+91 KS
-106 SLKEKSD
+106 KS
-113 VEKPKKVENIENTL
+113 KPKIYEPENTL
-127 SEIKKT
+127 TQIVKT
-133 KEKIIIKQTTDES
+133 AQQIIIKEASNTALKQ
-146 MSKAKVELPSKER
+146 SKTNLPSQQR

-164 SIKESEAE
+164 GTLTIEKEKTEKTEAKE
-172 PATKTKTKKIKG
+172 KTKKTQA

-190 LVIPKDLKIGRTLY
+190 LIIPKDLRLGKTLY
-204 LNRIPKLQPNV
+204 INRIPKLEPNV
-215 LIKAPDYYLYNRE
+215 LIKASNYYLYNRE

-240 YKQEL
+240 YKQQL
-245 LKEEKDLE
+245 LKEEQDML
-253 SGKTSI
+253 SGKASI
-259 SCNSGE
+259 SCA
-265 TNDFSLLTH
+265 TNDSSNFSLLIH

-315 KKVMVLTPA
+315 KKVLIMTPA

-338 DYLYKKNQ
+338 DFMYKKNQ
-346 YWEFINTTTHPQY
+346 FWEFIDTKANPQY
-359 IEYLSTILKL
+359 LEYLSSLLKL
-369 PQEYI
+369 SQEYI
-374 KSNGGAWFINVKKE
+374 ASNGGAWFINVKKE
-388 PKYDSLD
+388 PNYDSLD

-402 NTQLDKMINYKYQF
+402 NSQLDKMINYKYQF

-423 SSHLNGMTNGGTINP
+423 SSHLNGMTYGGTINP

-461 RKTCLS
+461 RKTSLS

-482 ILLSGTPIINY
+482 ILLTGTPIINY

-508 RSYNCKLILDKK
+508 RSYSCKLILDKK
-520 TMSKEK
+520 TMTKEK
-526 LEEIF
+526 LESVF
-531 SNAGILSYVDSIEY
+531 KSANILNYVDLIEY
-545 NSVSYEV
+545 NAVSYEV

-560 YVKSESN
+560 YIRSDTN
-567 KNKMVYTSDVLSSEN
+567 KNKLAYSSDVLSSDQ
-582 FIKKIKSALEEQ
+582 FMQKIKEALEAQ

-610 LPDKFDDFKSLFIN
+610 LPDNFDDFKSLFISA
-624 PNNTINNPNMFKMR
+624 NNSINNPSMFKMR

-647 SAQEQLMPSYDH
+647 SAQEQLMPKYSHSNSD
-659 KNPKDFRII
+659 DFKII
-668 EVPMSDFQF
+668 KIPMSDFQF

-682 ARVQERKLEEANKK
+682 ARVQERKLEESNKK
-696 KKSKKTKT
+696 KKSNKTKT
-704 GAEGDELY
+704 GAQGDDLY
-712 GENVSTYRIF
+712 SDSVSTYRIF
-722 SRAFCNFVFPRPT
+722 SRAFCNFVFPKPA

-744 ENIES
+744 ETLET
-749 TLENIDQQNET
+749 TLENMSALDDDEVIG
-760 DNIAKNLSEEIL
+760 KNLSEDVI
-772 DDLSAAEKIDNIDGK
+772 DDLSIAEKLGNIDGK
-787 YDGDDIKDLEKDT
+787 YDADDIKELEQDAAAQKLGDL
-800 ENSKISDSSY
+800 SY
-810 SKRISEALLQLEK
+810 SKRIAEALKELEK
-823 QSARYLSKEALQTY
+823 NAAKYLSKEGLQLY
-837 SPKFLHILENIVD
+837 SPKFLHILENIID
-850 DDHKGI
+850 SDHKGI

-867 GIGIFK
+867 GIGILK
-873 LVLKQNNF
+873 LVLKENNF
-881 VEFKLK
+881 AEFKIK
-887 KNEKGEYILNV
+887 KNESGEYILNV
-898 APENIGK
+898 ASEDMNK
-905 PMYASYTGSE
+905 PMFASYTGSE

-928 SNWKLVPSSIIKT
+928 SNWKLVPSSLVKT
-941 IEEIAPNN
+941 LQTLSENN
-949 FNGEI
+949 FLGQI

-1013 FLYLMVFSKS
+1013 FLYLMVFSEQ
-1023 QLESD
+1023 QLSSD

-1040 RDKKKIV
+1040 KNKKQVI

-1065 SLLNSVKESAIDCS
+1065 SLLQSVKESAIDCS
-1079 IHTRSSSNEKDVKC
+1079 IHTRASSTEKDVKC

-1098 PSENKYLYTPN
+1098 PSESKYIYTPN
-1109 IDAQDKDEGM
+1109 IEAQDKDEGM

-1125 EVLKLNELTINGTKY
+1125 QVLKLNELVLNKIKY
-1140 AFDKKTKE
+1140 AYNKETQE
-1148 LYDYDSYLKQE
+1148 LYDYDSFLKNE
-1159 ILLLGKLIKQPDG
+1159 LLLVGKLVTQDNGAYRLEKV
-1172 THKFQKI
+1172 

>member
-1 MINETLEHL
+1 MINETLEQL
-10 KVKPIPKK
+10 KIKPIPKK
-18 PQQVQVMIQIPREG
+18 PQQFQVMIQIPSEG
-32 VAPKIIDKTGENLIN
+32 VGPTIIDKTSEQLIN
-47 REQFFSEL
+47 REQFFNEL

-65 FKKMKKTASLV
+65 YEKMKKATFAKP
-76 DSILNDTLK
+76 SIKDAILQ
-85 GNSLHK
+85 
-91 LNKSEFDPHGLKLSS
+91 EP
-106 SLKEKSD
+106 KSD
-113 VEKPKKVENIENTL
+113 LQTLTPGINKPATKSIKPDKTLGPENTL
-127 SEIKKT
+127 TQIIKT
-133 KEKIIIKQTTDES
+133 KEKIIIKEPTDEA
-146 MSKAKVELPSKER
+146 MKKTNVELPSKER

-164 SIKESEAE
+164 E
-172 PATKTKTKKIKG
+172 PSVPVPTKSKSKKIKG

-190 LVIPKDLKIGRTLY
+190 LVIPKDLRIGRTLY
-204 LNRIPKLQPNV
+204 LNRIPKLEPNV
-215 LIKAPDYYLYNRE
+215 LIKAPNYYLYNRE

-245 LKEEKDLE
+245 LKEEKEMEL
-253 SGKTSI
+253 GKTSI
-259 SCNSGE
+259 SCSASDSN
-265 TNDFSLLTH
+265 NFSLLIH

-315 KKVMVLTPA
+315 KKILIMTPA

-346 YWEFINTTTHPQY
+346 YWEFINTKTHPQY
-359 IEYLSTILKL
+359 VEYLSTLLKL

-374 KSNGGAWFINVKKE
+374 TANGGAWFINVKKE
-388 PKYDSLD
+388 PNYDSLD

-402 NTQLDKMINYKYQF
+402 NAQLDKMINYKYQF

-423 SSHLNGMTNGGTINP
+423 SSHLSGMTNGGTLNP

-456 VNKLN
+456 VNKLT
-461 RKTCLS
+461 RKTSLS

-482 ILLSGTPIINY
+482 ILLTGTPIINY
-493 PNEIAILFNILRGTI
+493 PNEIAILFNILRGSL
-508 RSYNCKLILDKK
+508 RSYNFKLILDKV
-520 TMSKEK
+520 TMTKEK
-526 LEEIF
+526 LEELF
-531 SNAGILSYVDSIEY
+531 YKANILNFIDSIEY

-552 TITQNPFG
+552 AITQNPFG
-560 YVKSESN
+560 YVKSAAN
-567 KNKMVYTSDVLSSEN
+567 KNKLVYTSDVITSEE
-582 FIKKIKSALEEQ
+582 FMEKIMSALEGQ
-594 SLKIAGNKIN
+594 SLKIANKKIN
-604 INGYKA
+604 INSYKA
-610 LPDKFDDFKSLFIN
+610 LPDNFDDFKTLFIN
-624 PNNTINNPNMFKMR
+624 PNNTINNPSMFKMR

-647 SAQEQLMPSYDH
+647 SAQEQLMPTYDH
-659 KNPKDFRII
+659 ANPNDFKII
-668 EVPMSDFQF
+668 KVPMSDFQF
-677 GVYEE
+677 GIYEE
-682 ARVQERKLEEANKK
+682 ARIQERKLEEANKK

-704 GAEGDELY
+704 GAQGDELY
-712 GENVSTYRIF
+712 SDSASTYRIF
-722 SRAFCNFVFPRPT
+722 SRAFCNFVFPKPD
-735 IKRPMPNND
+735 IKRPMPSD
-744 ENIES
+744 EATIEA
-749 TLENIDQQNET
+749 TLENIGNEE
-760 DNIAKNLSEEIL
+760 DSENISKNISEELL
-772 DDLSAAEKIDNIDGK
+772 DDLTVAEKLENVDGK
-787 YDGDDIKDLEKDT
+787 YDADDIKELEKDLA
-800 ENSKISDSSY
+800 NPKVNDSSY
-810 SKRISEALLQLEK
+810 SKRISDALKELEK
-823 QSARYLSKEALQTY
+823 YSHKYLSKEGLQRC
-837 SPKFLHILENIVD
+837 SPKFLHILENIID

-887 KNEKGEYILNV
+887 KNDKGEYMLNV
-898 APENIGK
+898 GEENMGK
-905 PMYASYTGSE
+905 PMYAAYTGSE

-928 SNWKLVPSSIIKT
+928 SNWKLVPSSIVKSIQT
-941 IEEIAPNN
+941 LAPDN
-949 FNGEI
+949 FYGQI

-1013 FLYLMVFSKS
+1013 FLYLMVFSES
-1023 QLESD
+1023 QLSSD

-1040 RDKKKIV
+1040 KDKKKVI

-1065 SLLNSVKESAIDCS
+1065 SLLQGVKESAIDCS
-1079 IHTRSSSNEKDVKC
+1079 IHTRSTSKEKDVKC

-1098 PSENKYLYTPN
+1098 PSENKYIYTPN
-1109 IDAQDKDEGM
+1109 IETQDKDEGM
-1119 KLNKKK
+1119 KLNKKT
-1125 EVLKLNELTINGTKY
+1125 EVLKLNELVINGNKY
-1140 AFDKKTKE
+1140 AYNKVTKE
-1148 LYDYDSYLKQE
+1148 LFDYDSYLKDE
-1159 ILLLGKLIKQPDG
+1159 LLLLGKLVKLDDG
-1172 THKFQKI
+1172 THRFQKV

>member
-1 MINETLEHL
+1 MNTETLEQL
-10 KVKPIPKK
+10 KIKPIPKK
-18 PQQVQVMIQIPREG
+18 PQLFQVILQIPSEG
-32 VAPKIIDKTGENLIN
+32 VGPNIIDKTSEQLIN
-47 REQFFSEL
+47 REQFFNEL

-65 FKKMKKTASLV
+65 YEKMKKATFAKTSIKDAILQEPKV
-76 DSILNDTLK
+76 DIQTLK
-85 GNSLHK
+85 PNT
-91 LNKSEFDPHGLKLSS
+91 KSIKQP
-106 SLKEKSD
+106 
-113 VEKPKKVENIENTL
+113 KPLGPENTL
-127 SEIKKT
+127 TQIVKT
-133 KEKIIIKQTTDES
+133 QEKITIKEPSDET
-146 MSKAKVELPSKER
+146 MKKGNVELPSQER

-164 SIKESEAE
+164 SLPDLNKS
-172 PATKTKTKKIKG
+172 KSKKLKG

-190 LVIPKDLKIGRTLY
+190 LVIPKDLRFGRTLY
-204 LNRIPKLQPNV
+204 LNRIPRLEPNV
-215 LIKAPDYYLYNRE
+215 LIKAPNYYLYNRE

-240 YKQEL
+240 YKQQL
-245 LKEEKDLE
+245 LKEEKEME

-259 SCNSGE
+259 SCSASESN
-265 TNDFSLLTH
+265 NFSLLIH

-315 KKVMVLTPA
+315 KKILIMTPA

-346 YWEFINTTTHPQY
+346 FWEFINTKTHPHY
-359 IEYLSTILKL
+359 VEYLSTLLKL

-374 KSNGGAWFINVKKE
+374 NTNGGAWFVNVKKE
-388 PKYDSLD
+388 PNYDSLD

-402 NTQLDKMINYKYQF
+402 NSQLDKMINYKYQF

-423 SSHLNGMTNGGTINP
+423 SSHLNGMTNGGTLNP

-456 VNKLN
+456 VNKLT
-461 RKTCLS
+461 RKTSLS

-482 ILLSGTPIINY
+482 ILLTGTPIINY
-493 PNEIAILFNILRGTI
+493 PNEIAILFNILRGSL
-508 RSYNCKLILDKK
+508 RSYNFKLLLDKS
-520 TMSKEK
+520 TMTKEK
-526 LEEIF
+526 LEELF
-531 SNAGILSYVDSIEY
+531 YKANILNFVDSIEY

-552 TITQNPFG
+552 SITQNPFG
-560 YVKSESN
+560 YVKSAAD
-567 KNKMVYTSDVLSSEN
+567 KNKLVYTSDVLTSEE
-582 FIKKIKSALEEQ
+582 FIEKIMSAFESQ
-594 SLKIAGNKIN
+594 SLKIANKKIN
-604 INGYKA
+604 INSYKA
-610 LPDKFDDFKSLFIN
+610 LPDNFDDFKSLFIN
-624 PNNTINNPNMFKMR
+624 PNNTINNPSMFKMR

-659 KNPKDFRII
+659 SNPSDFKII
-668 EVPMSDFQF
+668 KVPMSDFQF

-682 ARVQERKLEEANKK
+682 ARVQERKLEEENKK

-704 GAEGDELY
+704 GAQGDELY
-712 GENVSTYRIF
+712 SDSASTYRIF
-722 SRAFCNFVFPRPT
+722 SRAFCNFVFPKPN
-735 IKRPMPNND
+735 IKRPMPND
-744 ENIES
+744 EATIES
-749 TLENIDQQNET
+749 TLENINKESDGET
-760 DNIAKNLSEEIL
+760 LSKNISEELL
-772 DDLSAAEKIDNIDGK
+772 DDLTIAEKLENVDGK
-787 YDGDDIKDLEKDT
+787 YDADDIKELEKDLA
-800 ENSKISDSSY
+800 NPKVNDASY
-810 SKRISEALLQLEK
+810 SKRISEALKELEK
-823 QSARYLSKEALQTY
+823 YSHKYLSKEGLQLY
-837 SPKFLHILENIVD
+837 SPKFLHILENIID
-850 DDHKGI
+850 DDHRGI

-887 KNEKGEYILNV
+887 KNDKGEYVLNIGE
-898 APENIGK
+898 ENMGK
-905 PMYASYTGSE
+905 PMYAAYTGSE

-928 SNWKLVPSSIIKT
+928 SNWKLVPSSIVKS
-941 IEEIAPNN
+941 IETLAPNN
-949 FNGEI
+949 FYGQI

-1013 FLYLMVFSKS
+1013 FLYLMVFSES
-1023 QLESD
+1023 QLSSD

-1040 RDKKKIV
+1040 KDKKKVI

-1065 SLLNSVKESAIDCS
+1065 SLLQGVKESAIDCS
-1079 IHTRSSSNEKDVKC
+1079 IHTRSTSKEKDVKC

-1098 PSENKYLYTPN
+1098 PSENKYIYTPN
-1109 IDAQDKDEGM
+1109 IETQDKDEGM

-1125 EVLKLNELTINGTKY
+1125 EVLKLNELVINGNKY
-1140 AFDKKTKE
+1140 AYNKVTKE
-1148 LYDYDSYLKQE
+1148 LFDYDSYLKDE
-1159 ILLLGKLIKQPDG
+1159 LLLLGKLVKQDDG
-1172 THKFQKI
+1172 THRFQKV

>member
-1 MINETLEHL
+1 MINETLEQL
-10 KVKPIPKK
+10 KIKPIPKK
-18 PQQVQVMIQIPREG
+18 PQQFQVLLQIPSEG
-32 VAPKIIDKTGENLIN
+32 VAPNIIDKTSERLIN
-47 REQFFSEL
+47 REQFFSDL

-65 FKKMKKTASLV
+65 YIKTKKSSATIKEELLQTSNQTIESKKLESM
-76 DSILNDTLK
+76 
-85 GNSLHK
+85 
-91 LNKSEFDPHGLKLSS
+91 P
-106 SLKEKSD
+106 
-113 VEKPKKVENIENTL
+113 KPKIYDPENTL
-127 SEIKKT
+127 TQIVKT
-133 KEKIIIKQTTDES
+133 AQQIIIKEASNTVLKQ
-146 MSKAKVELPSKER
+146 SKTNLPSQER

-164 SIKESEAE
+164 GTLTLEKEKEKE
-172 PATKTKTKKIKG
+172 KTEDKTTQKTKKMQA

-190 LVIPKDLKIGRTLY
+190 LIIPKDLRLGKTLY
-204 LNRIPKLQPNV
+204 MNRIPKLEPNV
-215 LIKAPDYYLYNRE
+215 LIKASNYYLYNRE

-240 YKQEL
+240 YKQQL
-245 LKEEKDLE
+245 LKEEQDML
-253 SGKTSI
+253 SGKASI
-259 SCNSGE
+259 SCA
-265 TNDFSLLTH
+265 TNDSSNFSLLIH

-315 KKVMVLTPA
+315 KKVLILTPA

-338 DYLYKKNQ
+338 DFMYKKNQ
-346 YWEFINTTTHPQY
+346 FWEFIDTKANPQY
-359 IEYLSTILKL
+359 LEYLSSLLKL

-374 KSNGGAWFINVKKE
+374 ISNGGAWFINVKKE
-388 PKYDSLD
+388 PNYDSLD

-402 NTQLDKMINYKYQF
+402 NSQLDKMINYKYQF

-423 SSHLNGMTNGGTINP
+423 SSHLNGMTYGGTINP

-461 RKTCLS
+461 RKTSLS

-482 ILLSGTPIINY
+482 ILLTGTPIINY

-520 TMSKEK
+520 TMTKEK
-526 LEEIF
+526 LESIF
-531 SNAGILSYVDSIEY
+531 KAANILNYVDLIEY
-545 NSVSYEV
+545 NAVSYEV

-560 YVKSESN
+560 YIRSDTN
-567 KNKMVYTSDVLSSEN
+567 KNKLTYSSDVLSSDQ
-582 FIKKIKSALEEQ
+582 FMQKIKEALEAQ

-610 LPDKFDDFKSLFIN
+610 LPDNFDDFKSLFISA
-624 PNNTINNPNMFKMR
+624 NNSINNPSMFKMR

-647 SAQEQLMPSYDH
+647 SAQEQLMPKYSHSNSD
-659 KNPKDFRII
+659 DFKII
-668 EVPMSDFQF
+668 KIPMSDFQF

-682 ARVQERKLEEANKK
+682 ARVQERKLEESNKK

-704 GAEGDELY
+704 GAQGDDLY
-712 GENVSTYRIF
+712 SDSVSTYRIF
-722 SRAFCNFVFPRPT
+722 SRAFCNFVFPKPA

-744 ENIES
+744 ETLET
-749 TLENIDQQNET
+749 TLENMSALDDDEVIG
-760 DNIAKNLSEEIL
+760 KNLSEDVI
-772 DDLSAAEKIDNIDGK
+772 DDLTIAEKLDNIDGK
-787 YDGDDIKDLEKDT
+787 YDADDIKDLEQDAASQKLGDL
-800 ENSKISDSSY
+800 SY
-810 SKRISEALLQLEK
+810 GKRIAEALKELEK
-823 QSARYLSKEALQTY
+823 NAAKYLSKEGLQLY
-837 SPKFLHILENIVD
+837 SPKFLHILENIID
-850 DDHKGI
+850 SDHKGI

-867 GIGIFK
+867 GIGILK
-873 LVLKQNNF
+873 LVLKENNF
-881 VEFKLK
+881 AEFKIK
-887 KNEKGEYILNV
+887 KNESGEYILNV
-898 APENIGK
+898 ASEDINK
-905 PMYASYTGSE
+905 PMFASYTGSE

-928 SNWKLVPSSIIKT
+928 SNWKLVPSSLVKT
-941 IEEIAPNN
+941 LQTLSENN
-949 FNGEI
+949 FLGQI

-1013 FLYLMVFSKS
+1013 FLYLMVFSEQ
-1023 QLESD
+1023 QLSSD

-1040 RDKKKIV
+1040 KNKKQVI

-1065 SLLNSVKESAIDCS
+1065 SLLQSVKESAIDCS
-1079 IHTRSSSNEKDVKC
+1079 IHTRSSSTEKDVKC

-1098 PSENKYLYTPN
+1098 PSESKYIYTPN
-1109 IDAQDKDEGM
+1109 IEAQDKDEGM

-1125 EVLKLNELTINGTKY
+1125 QVLKLNELVLNKIKY
-1140 AFDKKTKE
+1140 AYNKETQE
-1148 LYDYDSYLKQE
+1148 LYDYDSFLKNE
-1159 ILLLGKLIKQPDG
+1159 LLLVGKLVTQDNGAYRLEKV
-1172 THKFQKI
+1172 

>member
-1 MINETLEHL
+1 MINETLEQL
-10 KVKPIPKK
+10 KIKPIPKK
-18 PQQVQVMIQIPREG
+18 PQQFQVVLQIPSEG
-32 VAPKIIDKTGENLIN
+32 VAPNIIDKTSEHLIN
-47 REQFFSEL
+47 REQFFSDL

-65 FKKMKKTASLV
+65 YKKSKKPSAT
-76 DSILNDTLK
+76 I
-85 GNSLHK
+85 
-91 LNKSEFDPHGLKLSS
+91 
-106 SLKEKSD
+106 KEELLQTSNQEIESKKQES
-113 VEKPKKVENIENTL
+113 KPKPKIYDPENTL
-127 SEIKKT
+127 TQIVKT
-133 KEKIIIKQTTDES
+133 AQQIIIKEASNTALKQ
-146 MSKAKVELPSKER
+146 SKTNLPSQQR

-164 SIKESEAE
+164 GSLTLEKEKEKE
-172 PATKTKTKKIKG
+172 KTKKTQA

-190 LVIPKDLKIGRTLY
+190 LIIPKDLRLGKTLY
-204 LNRIPKLQPNV
+204 TNRIPKLEPNV
-215 LIKAPDYYLYNRE
+215 LIKASNYYLYNRE

-240 YKQEL
+240 YKQQL
-245 LKEEKDLE
+245 LKEEQDML
-253 SGKTSI
+253 SGKASI
-259 SCNSGE
+259 SCA
-265 TNDFSLLTH
+265 TNDSSNFSLLIH

-315 KKVMVLTPA
+315 KKVLILTPA

-338 DYLYKKNQ
+338 DFMYKKNQ
-346 YWEFINTTTHPQY
+346 FWEFIDTKANPQY
-359 IEYLSTILKL
+359 LEYLSSLLKL
-369 PQEYI
+369 SQEYI
-374 KSNGGAWFINVKKE
+374 ASNGGAWFINVKKE
-388 PKYDSLD
+388 PNYDSLD

-402 NTQLDKMINYKYQF
+402 NSQLDKMINHKYQF

-423 SSHLNGMTNGGTINP
+423 SSHLNGMTYGGTINP

-461 RKTCLS
+461 HKTSLS

-482 ILLSGTPIINY
+482 ILLTGTPIINY

-508 RSYNCKLILDKK
+508 RSYTCKLILDKK
-520 TMSKEK
+520 TMTKEK
-526 LEEIF
+526 LEGIF
-531 SNAGILSYVDSIEY
+531 KTANILNYVDLIEY
-545 NSVSYEV
+545 NAVSYEV

-560 YVKSESN
+560 YVRSDTN
-567 KNKMVYTSDVLSSEN
+567 KNKLTYSSDVLSSDQ
-582 FIKKIKSALEEQ
+582 FMQKIKEALEAQ

-610 LPDKFDDFKSLFIN
+610 LPDNFDDFKSLFISA
-624 PNNTINNPNMFKMR
+624 NNSINNPSMFKMR

-647 SAQEQLMPSYDH
+647 SAQEQLMPKYSHSNID
-659 KNPKDFRII
+659 DFKII
-668 EVPMSDFQF
+668 KIPMSDFQF

-682 ARVQERKLEEANKK
+682 ARVQERKLEESNKK

-704 GAEGDELY
+704 GAQGDDLY
-712 GENVSTYRIF
+712 SDSVSTYRIF
-722 SRAFCNFVFPRPT
+722 SRAFCNFVFPKPA

-744 ENIES
+744 ETLET
-749 TLENIDQQNET
+749 TLENMSALDDDEVIG
-760 DNIAKNLSEEIL
+760 KNLSEDVI
-772 DDLSAAEKIDNIDGK
+772 DDLSVAEKLDNIDGK
-787 YDGDDIKDLEKDT
+787 YDADDIKELEQDAAAQKLGDL
-800 ENSKISDSSY
+800 SY
-810 SKRISEALLQLEK
+810 SKRIAEALKELEK
-823 QSARYLSKEALQTY
+823 NAAKYLSKEGLQLY
-837 SPKFLHILENIVD
+837 SPKFLHILENIID
-850 DDHKGI
+850 SDHKGI

-867 GIGIFK
+867 GIGILK
-873 LVLKQNNF
+873 LVLKENSF
-881 VEFKLK
+881 AEFKIK
-887 KNEKGEYILNV
+887 KNETGEYILNV
-898 APENIGK
+898 ASEDMNK
-905 PMYASYTGSE
+905 PMFASYTGSE

-928 SNWKLVPSSIIKT
+928 SNWKLVPSSLVKT
-941 IEEIAPNN
+941 LQMLSENN
-949 FNGEI
+949 YMGQI

-1013 FLYLMVFSKS
+1013 FLYLMVFSEQ
-1023 QLESD
+1023 QLSSD

-1040 RDKKKIV
+1040 KNKKQVI

-1065 SLLNSVKESAIDCS
+1065 SLLQSVKESAIDCS
-1079 IHTRSSSNEKDVKC
+1079 IHTRASSTEKDVKC

-1098 PSENKYLYTPN
+1098 PSESKYIYTPN
-1109 IDAQDKDEGM
+1109 IEAQDKDEGM

-1125 EVLKLNELTINGTKY
+1125 QVLKLNELVLNKIKY
-1140 AFDKKTKE
+1140 AYNKETQE
-1148 LYDYDSYLKQE
+1148 LYDYDSFLKNE
-1159 ILLLGKLIKQPDG
+1159 LLLVGKLVTQDNGAYKLE
-1172 THKFQKI
+1172 KV